1 MTTTSALSVS
11 ALLVTACGGAEK
23 KPDPKPT
30 QKEVK
35 KEEKK
40 LTPEEALAATIG
52 DANKLLD
59 SKKYP
64 EALAKYDAALAKDP
78 KNADARL
85 GKARSQIALAKLD
98 DAEVTIDGLLKDSPD
113 DRSLKLL
120 LGDVYREKKDF
131 DKGIDLYKGMLK
143 ADENDPE
150 ALNNLIVLYRAAG
163 SYDKA
168 HAASTKLL
176 SRDPDN
182 VTALTNLSLVYYE
195 QEKFPLS
202 KVIAARSL
210 KLDDKDARLYN
221 NQGMIEV
228 KKGNLLEAIPFFK
241 KAIEFDKSLADP
253 HLNIG
258 SIALRYRD
266 YDTAATHYGEA
277 VKLQP
282 RHAEGNLGYGYAL
295 AGQQKGKEAIAQL
308 ERAIEIAGKEIP
320 GAIQEGAFV
329 QKRQLNDNKTALV
342 WAKRYE
348 KAVGTVKDDDP
359 MKVFTE
365 NLVNE
370 LEAEQM
376 AAESEEE
383 AAGAEGAAEGG
394 DAAEGGAAEG
404 GETPPAS

>member
-1 MTTTSALSVS
+1 MRIRSLLLTSSAITLS
-11 ALLVTACGGAEK
+11 ALLGTACGTTEK

-30 QKEVK
+30 QVK
-35 KEEKK
+35 KKEKK

-52 DANKLLD
+52 DANKLLEA
-59 SKKYP
+59 KKYE

-78 KNADARL
+78 KSKDARR
-85 GKARSQIALAKLD
+85 GKAKAQVALNKLD
-98 DAEVTIDGLLKDSPD
+98 DAEQTISELLKESPD
-113 DRSLKLL
+113 DRDLKLM
-120 LGDVYREKKDF
+120 LGVVYREKKSY
-131 DKGIDLYKGMLK
+131 DKGIALYKEMLK
-143 ADENDPE
+143 KDPNDPQ

-163 SYDKA
+163 KYDKA
-168 HAASTKLL
+168 HATSTKLL

-210 KLDDKDARLYN
+210 KVDDKDARLYN

-241 KAIEFDKSLADP
+241 KAIEYDKTLADP

-258 SIALRYRD
+258 AIALRYRD
-266 YDTAATHYGEA
+266 YDTAAKHYGEA
-277 VKLQP
+277 VKLKP
-282 RHAEGNLGYGYAL
+282 RHAEGNLGYGFAL

-308 ERAIEIAGKEIP
+308 ERAMEIAGKEIP

-329 QKRQLNDNKTALV
+329 VKRQLSDNKEALK

-365 NLVNE
+365 NLINE
-370 LEAEQM
+370 LEAEKM
-376 AAESEEE
+376 AMESEAE
-383 AAGAEGAAEGG
+383 AAPAEGEGE
-394 DAAEGGAAEG
+394 A
-404 GETPPAS
+404 PPADPS